1 MLAVL
6 AVKRVAG
13 SDESAW
19 CTCSGD
25 GVEVDDRTANACDAH
40 FLCTAAGGNV
50 SGDWRGSTIL
60 APFGVRNFR
69 FQWPG
74 DLMTSLAFEMET
86 LILGWYVLVESGSVQ
101 WLTAFGA
108 LMFHGTLLSP
118 MLGVI
123 GDRIGHRNL
132 LCCMRAAYLLFGTM
146 LMLSAFS
153 GFLSVGLVLGIAALS
168 GAVRPS
174 DLAVRSATVAA
185 SVSTPMLVGA
195 LGISRCT
202 SDMARICGALSGAGL
217 LATLGMGP
225 AYCVIAGC
233 YALGLLFT
241 MLVRP
246 VPPAPSP
253 ATMQPSP
260 WRDLLDGLAYV
271 WSTPRLLAAMWLA
284 FLMNMTTLPM
294 SGGLLPFVARGVYG
308 TDQTGLG
315 YLSASFAFG
324 ALLGSIALSV
334 AGARVKPARMMMITA
349 LLWCAVLVVFAVTK
363 TAAIGSLLLIAA
375 GLLQSLSMVTMAV
388 MLLKTSEERLRGRV
402 MGVRMLAIFSQTFG
416 LLVAGLMIER
426 YGFQP
431 TALLYA
437 TGALACTLA
446 IALYWQRD
454 LWPIGARANQ
464 GS

>member
-1 MLAVL
+1 MPAAS
-6 AVKRVAG
+6 AVKGIAG
-13 SDESAW
+13 SGEFAW
-19 CTCSGD
+19 RTCSDFGSQD
-25 GVEVDDRTANACDAH
+25 DDRAANACDAH
-40 FLCTAAGGNV
+40 FLGTATGGLV
-50 SGDWRGSTIL
+50 SGDWHGSTIL

-69 FQWPG
+69 YQWPG

-132 LCCMRAAYLLFGTM
+132 LCCMRAAYLLFATL

-153 GFLSVGLVLGIAALS
+153 GYLSVGLVLCIAALS

-185 SVSTPMLVGA
+185 SVPAPMMVGA
-195 LGISRCT
+195 MGISRCT
-202 SDMARICGALSGAGL
+202 FDMARICGALTGAGL
-217 LATLGMGP
+217 MAMLGMGP

-233 YALGLLFT
+233 YALGPMFT
-241 MLVRP
+241 MLVQP
-246 VPPAPSP
+246 TPPPPSTAAVPS
-253 ATMQPSP
+253 SP
-260 WRDLLDGLAYV
+260 WRDLKDGLVYV
-271 WSTPRLLAAMWLA
+271 WATPRLLAAMWLA
-284 FLMNMTTLPM
+284 FLMNMTTLPL
-294 SGGLLPFVARGVYG
+294 SGALLPFVARGVYG

-324 ALLGSIALSV
+324 ALLGSITLSI
-334 AGARVKPARMMMITA
+334 AATRVKPARMMMISA
-349 LLWCAVLVVFAVTK
+349 LIWCAVLVVFAVVK
-363 TAAIGSLLLIAA
+363 TAAMGSLLLVAA
-375 GLLQSLSMVTMAV
+375 GLLQSLAMVTMAV

-416 LLVAGLMIER
+416 LLLAGVLIER

-437 TGALACTLA
+437 TGALACTVA

-454 LWPIGARANQ
+454 LWPVGARANQ